1 MKTPQCRFSLKTLN
15 DTSEM
20 VLYGIVGDSWDD
32 MDAANVVDAIR
43 GVATPKLIVKVHSEG
58 GSVLDGIAIYN
69 AFKEYKGELTFQVD
83 SFAASM
89 ASIIITAGSVVMYEN
104 AFLLVHNPWLGIAG
118 DADELRKA
126 AMNLEKF
133 TEVSYAAYEAKTKL
147 PREKIKEL
155 MDAETLLTAKEA
167 KELGFCD
174 KIIAGGS
181 TTAMAKVMNMTKKE
195 TPKMTI
201 TLEELRTKHPDI
213 VAQLIEEGRK
223 KEADRIADVQAQAV
237 LPGHE
242 SVIKAM
248 MFDGKS
254 TGADAA
260 KVILAAEAKARVTA
274 SQALASDLAEI
285 PVVPVSA
292 VPAVEATVSDAEPTD
307 EVSAK
312 AVWEKKPTVREEFG
326 TFDTYLAYIQ
336 NKHNVKRLVRREK

>member
-15 DTSEM
+15 DISEM

-43 GVATPKLIVKVHSEG
+43 GVTTPKLVVKVHSEG
-58 GSVLDGIAIYN
+58 GSVIDGIAIYN

-89 ASIIITAGSVVMYEN
+89 ASVIIMAGRVVMYEN
-104 AFLLVHNPWLGIAG
+104 AFLLVHHPWIGIAG
-118 DADELRKA
+118 DANDHRQA
-126 AMNLEKF
+126 ADNLEKF
-133 TEVSYAAYEAKTKL
+133 AEVALDAYAAKTKL
-147 PREKIKEL
+147 PKEKLKEL
-155 MDAETLLTAKEA
+155 MDAETLLNAKEA

-174 KIIAGGS
+174 EIIAGGS

-195 TPKMTI
+195 TQKMTI
-201 TLEELRTKHPDI
+201 TLEELREKHSDI

-223 KEADRIADVQAQAV
+223 KEAARIADVQAQAV
-237 LPGHE
+237 LPGYD

-260 KVILAAEAKARVTA
+260 KAILAAEAQARAVEA
-274 SQALASDLAEI
+274 DALASDIMNI
-285 PVVPVSA
+285 PSVTASA
-292 VPAVEATVSDAEPTD
+292 VPAVEVLVHTDPTD

-312 AVWEKKPTVREEFG
+312 AEWEKNPTVREEFG
-326 TFDTYLAYIQ
+326 TLDTYVAYIQ
-336 NKHNVKRLVRREK
+336 NKHNVKKLTRREK